1 VEKVS
6 IGENIKRIRTDRKM
20 SQTELAKEI
29 CVSQPMICQLERG
42 TKVPTLP
49 LGKAIADVLGC
60 SIDDLLGSG

>member
-1 VEKVS
+1 MS

-20 SQTELAKEI
+20 NQTELAKEV
-29 CVSQPMICQLERG
+29 CVSQSMICQLERG

-49 LGKAIADVLGC
+49 LGKAIADALGC